1 MQPKPIAARFI
12 TADDQCVVGQMQP
25 ALRARNFFE
34 HAVDRAGRNLTD
46 PRPLPSP
53 VVKPSFQLRSPSSN
67 ASSRLIAEV
76 FAGVDSVVRVMV
88 IIVTSPCDVDLR
100 EA

>member
-1 MQPKPIAARFI
+1 
-12 TADDQCVVGQMQP
+12 
-25 ALRARNFFE
+25 
-34 HAVDRAGRNLTD
+34 
-46 PRPLPSP
+46 
-53 VVKPSFQLRSPSSN
+53 
-67 ASSRLIAEV
+67 LIAEV